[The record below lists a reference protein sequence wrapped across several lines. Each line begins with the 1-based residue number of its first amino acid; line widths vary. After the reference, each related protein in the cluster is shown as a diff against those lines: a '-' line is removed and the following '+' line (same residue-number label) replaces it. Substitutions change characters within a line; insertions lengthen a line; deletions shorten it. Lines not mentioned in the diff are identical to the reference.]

1 MIMKRLIILT
11 LLAVLSS
18 VAVYARSNLYIDS
31 FFENEI
37 ISQSGVSMIS
47 YHDWK
52 IGGHKL
58 KEYRSVT
65 ISGNKQLSERLRI
78 AVTKDGANSVSKE
91 TSYKEGELYF
101 GFYYLGG
108 AEKRQR
114 YILYLNRRPA
124 GEEKSTLIYLEGDV
138 DTRFVRDMLKL
149 K

>member
-1 MIMKRLIILT
+1 MKRLIILT

-18 VAVYARSNLYIDS
+18 IAGYARGNLNIDS

-37 ISQSGVSMIS
+37 ITQSGVSMIS

-52 IGGHKL
+52 ICGHKL
-58 KEYRSVT
+58 KEYKSVT
-65 ISGNKQLSERLRI
+65 ISGNKLLADRLRI
-78 AVTKDGANSVSKE
+78 AVTKDGANAVSKE
-91 TSYKEGELYF
+91 SSYKDGELYF

-108 AEKRQR
+108 SEKRQR

-124 GEEKSTLIYLEGDV
+124 SEEKSTLIYLEGDV